1 MTQLPLACTLT
12 SPELRA
18 QRTKVL
24 EFLRRYCREQ
34 HAAPNGYRF
43 RFDAQP
49 DVLAEIAALIDVER
63 QCCAFLRFQLTVE
76 PADGPVW
83 LELTGP
89 AGTREFLDT
98 ELGPAGEAFASGA

>member
-18 QRTKVL
+18 QRAQVL
-24 EFLRRYCREQ
+24 AFLRRHCRDAHSLQ
-34 HAAPNGYRF
+34 HGYRL
-43 RFDAQP
+43 RFDADP
-49 DVLAEIAALIDVER
+49 DVLVEIASLIDVER
-63 QCCAFLRFQLTVE
+63 QCCAFLCFQLTVE

-98 ELGPAGEAFASGA
+98 ELGLAGIAP

>member
-18 QRTKVL
+18 RRGQVL
-24 EFLRRYCREQ
+24 EFLRRHRRETYPVQ
-34 HAAPNGYRF
+34 NGYRL
-43 RFDAQP
+43 RFEAQP
-49 DVLAEIAALIDVER
+49 DVLVEIASLIDVER

-89 AGTREFLDT
+89 AGTREFLDA
-98 ELGPAGEAFASGA
+98 ELGLAGIAP